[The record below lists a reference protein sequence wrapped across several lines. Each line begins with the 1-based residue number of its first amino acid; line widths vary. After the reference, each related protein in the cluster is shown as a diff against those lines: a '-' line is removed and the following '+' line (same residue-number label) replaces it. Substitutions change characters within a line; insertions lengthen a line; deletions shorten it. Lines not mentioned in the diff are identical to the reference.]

1 MKLSNTARSISEVS
15 SQASVY
21 IPITLPSNPLPPYI
35 KMDPGSQWHVS
46 GLFSTALETMTL
58 PSRLRSR
65 NGQRETLD
73 QLASAINVNG
83 NQNIAKLQMSII
95 NKPESEQANGTS
107 YTVEQQDIR
116 MRESKGHY
124 ASDHSED
131 LAPFDMSFF
140 PSSDLPTGV
149 RGPKSTKGTH
159 IFGQVESSRGS
170 DLSENDDA
178 RHDFDGQERGRRR
191 AAGLAIIHK

>member
-1 MKLSNTARSISEVS
+1 MS

-21 IPITLPSNPLPPYI
+21 IPITLPSTPLPSYI
-35 KMDPGSQWHVS
+35 NMDPGCQWHVS

-83 NQNIAKLQMSII
+83 NQNIAKLQMSIT

-107 YTVEQQDIR
+107 HTSEGQDIR
-116 MRESKGHY
+116 MRESNGHY
-124 ASDHSED
+124 AGDHSGD

-149 RGPKSTKGTH
+149 RGPKSTKEAH

-170 DLSENDDA
+170 DLFDGDGA
-178 RHDFDGQERGRRR
+178 RHDFDGQERARRR